1 MRRSLLA
8 LALPALALAATVVAW
23 SAPAAAAG
31 FAVVT
36 SNTWEGIF
44 TGARL
49 SAMGGGDMAGDD
61 GPGALLVNPAPLMR
75 GNAVAVAH
83 DHVDYPL
90 AEVTS
95 VDDAET
101 DLDYVTTSLGVE
113 WQGWRF
119 STCISDESMDNAT
132 MRTAYQP
139 EGTGTFDHRSR
150 MALVGL
156 ARQLAGDTQTGR
168 GLQWTVG
175 VAYRSYSTSTTDNLT
190 NPLVTFDGGQATGTW
205 DVGTTAAYRFA
216 DQAHHAGIAAAVA
229 WQNVTDAM
237 WVVAERQME
246 LPQVVRMG
254 LTTGMTFLDGQRE
267 WVRVVAAVAR
277 SEYTGGYSDR
287 GSSQMGIE
295 VTALRL
301 LALRLGSNDRFYGGS
316 STWGV
321 GLVLDHPRGM
331 PLEMAVDYGEI
342 SPDNALFNEANM
354 AMWSGRVRVDF

>member
-1 MRRSLLA
+1 MRLSLT
-8 LALPALALAATVVAW
+8 ALALAATFAAW

-31 FAVVT
+31 FAVVS
-36 SNTWEGIF
+36 SNTWEGIY

-90 AEVTS
+90 SDVAG
-95 VDDAET
+95 VDGTDT

-119 STCISDESMDNAT
+119 SACISDESMDNAV
-132 MRTAYQP
+132 MRTAYLP
-139 EGTGTFDHRSR
+139 EGTGTFDRRSR

-156 ARQLAGDTQTGR
+156 ARQLAGDTQAER
-168 GLQWTVG
+168 GLQCSVG
-175 VAYRSYSTSTTDNLT
+175 VAYRSYSARTSENLT
-190 NPLVTFDGGQATGTW
+190 DPLITFDDGQPTGTW

-216 DQAHHAGIAAAVA
+216 DQAHHASIAAAVA
-229 WQNVTDAM
+229 WQNVADTR
-237 WVVAERQME
+237 WVVAEREME

-254 LTTGMTFLDGQRE
+254 VTTGLTFLDGQRE

-277 SEYTGGYSDR
+277 SEYSSGYSDR

-301 LALRLGSNDRFYGGS
+301 LALRVGSNDRIYGGS
-316 STWGV
+316 GTWGV

-342 SPDNALFNEANM
+342 SPDNEMFRNADM
-354 AMWSGRVRVDF
+354 AMWSGRVRLDF